1 MSSEQ
6 IGLVGL
12 GLMGSAIARRLLAAG
27 FHVLGYDVDG
37 SKRAALIE
45 LGGAAAASLSDIGTS
60 CRTAVLAVF
69 NTDQVEE
76 VLAGER
82 GIAGTASR
90 IAIVTSTCDP
100 ERIAALAASLAPRG
114 LALIEFPVSGTSA
127 QVARGEALGL
137 AAGDATTI
145 EEADAVLTAI
155 CPRRQFMGAA
165 GNGGR
170 AKLAIN
176 LMLGLNR
183 AAIAEG
189 LALGEKLGLAR
200 GDLLAVARQSAA
212 YSQVMDV
219 KGSLW
224 AEDRFEPPLSRV
236 DQSLKDFTLMLQL
249 GRRAGLAL
257 PFARCYQALLAD
269 CIAHGEGRMDNA
281 IIINAIRRRTVARE

>member
-27 FHVLGYDVDG
+27 FHVLGYDVDA

-82 GIAGTASR
+82 GLAGTATR

-100 ERIAALAASLAPRG
+100 ERIAALAASLAPRR

-127 QVARGEALGL
+127 QVASGEALGL
-137 AAGDATTI
+137 AAGDAATI

-155 CPRRQFMGAA
+155 CPRRQFMGAP

-200 GDLLAVARQSAA
+200 GDLLAVAKQSAA

-236 DQSLKDFTLMLQL
+236 DQSLKDFTLMLEL

-281 IIINAIRRRTVARE
+281 IIINAIRRRTVPRE